1 VTGLS
6 FLWWQCLLIA
16 YTWFDRKNS
25 ESMNAYVFVW
35 HCHKGNIG
43 NYMEYLNENERLT
56 LSGIAHGEE
65 VSQENITSTL
75 ELLSEVC
82 NWITKTVST

>member
-1 VTGLS
+1 
-6 FLWWQCLLIA
+6 LIA
-16 YTWFDRKNS
+16 YTWFGRKNS
-25 ESMNAYVFVW
+25 ESVNAYVFVW

-56 LSGIAHGEE
+56 LSGIACGEE
-65 VSQENITSTL
+65 ISQENITSTL

-82 NWITKTVST
+82 NRIPKTIST